1 MFGLVC
7 NEGAG
12 GAFYL
17 FIAGGRSWV
26 HVTAGPCLTARG
38 RDAAGV
44 AGSVA
49 FRLDTGERREIAA
62 DRTVSRN
69 QGEQPSAIGSA
80 RSGSGLSWYGS
91 QTPNQALQQTGGA
104 RLVSQMCRLFRPAGC

>member
-69 QGEQPSAIGSA
+69 QGEQALRHWFRTERQWPELVWVADAEPGAAADRRGTIGF
-80 RSGSGLSWYGS
+80 
-91 QTPNQALQQTGGA
+91 PD
-104 RLVSQMCRLFRPAGC
+104 V